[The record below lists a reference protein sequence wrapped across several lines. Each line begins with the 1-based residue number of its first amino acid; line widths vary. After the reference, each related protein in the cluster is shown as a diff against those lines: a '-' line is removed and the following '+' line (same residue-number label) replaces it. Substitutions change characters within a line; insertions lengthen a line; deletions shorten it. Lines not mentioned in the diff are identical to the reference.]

1 MFGLETEIVLM
12 TVTTPLVFILL
23 AMYIA
28 SR

>member
-1 MFGLETEIVLM
+1 MFGIEIEIIFMRLLM
-12 TVTTPLVFILL
+12 PVVFILL

>member
-1 MFGLETEIVLM
+1 MFGIEIEIIFMGLLM
-12 TVTTPLVFILL
+12 PVVFILL

>member
-1 MFGLETEIVLM
+1 MFEIETEIIFMGLLM
-12 TVTTPLVFILL
+12 PVVFILL

>member
-1 MFGLETEIVLM
+1 MFGIETEIIFMGLLM
-12 TVTTPLVFILL
+12 SVVFILL